1 MTKVILSGALGRMG
15 QAITRLCGND
25 ENVDI
30 VCGFDISEKNDGP
43 FPVFCDY
50 SKCNIDAD
58 VIIDFSN
65 PSNFENVLN
74 YAKEKKIGLV
84 MCTTGLTAEQKAE
97 LSSAASEIPVFFSA
111 NMSLGINLLIDLAK
125 KAASLLGEDF
135 DIEIIEKHHN
145 QKLDAPSG
153 TALAIADALN
163 NAADNSYNYVYDRH
177 SVRQKRDKKEIGL
190 HAVRGGTIV
199 GDHDVIFAGSDEI
212 ITISHHAAS
221 RDVFANGAIKAAHF
235 LCGKPAG
242 FYSMNDLVNAG
253 Q

>member
-15 QAITRLCGND
+15 QAITRLASND
-25 ENVDI
+25 SEIEI
-30 VCGFDISEKNDGP
+30 VCGFDIAENKDISY
-43 FPVFCDY
+43 PVFCDY
-50 SKCNIDAD
+50 SKCDIDAD

-65 PSNFENVLN
+65 PSNFSNVLN
-74 YAKEKKIGLV
+74 YAKEKKLGLV
-84 MCTTGLTAEQKAE
+84 MCTTGLTPEQRAE
-97 LSSAASEIPVFFSA
+97 LSAAASEIPVFFSA

-125 KAASLLGEDF
+125 KAAALLGENF

-145 QKLDAPSG
+145 QKLDSPSG

-163 NAADNSYNYVYDRH
+163 EAADNSYEYVYDRH
-177 SVRQKRDKKEIGL
+177 AVRKKRDKKEIGL

-199 GDHDVIFAGSDEI
+199 GDHDVIFAGADEVV
-212 ITISHHAAS
+212 TISHHAAS

-242 FYSMNDLVNAG
+242 FYSMSDLVNSI
-253 Q
+253 